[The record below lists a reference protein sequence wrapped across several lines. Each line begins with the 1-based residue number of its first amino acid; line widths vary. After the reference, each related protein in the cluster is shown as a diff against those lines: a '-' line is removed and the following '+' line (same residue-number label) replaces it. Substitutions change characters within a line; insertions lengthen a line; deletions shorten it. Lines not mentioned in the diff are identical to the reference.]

1 MLGTRDLE
9 GTSGEGRGNR
19 AGERQGV
26 KQIKGGVGEMRE
38 IKRKKQNGAVE
49 KEIKHKEVQMRRRR
63 GAAFPPGAS
72 IVFPSA

>member
-26 KQIKGGVGEMRE
+26 KQIKGGVGEMRK
-38 IKRKKQNGAVE
+38 IKKREKSKTEQQRRKSSTK
-49 KEIKHKEVQMRRRR
+49 RSR
-63 GAAFPPGAS
+63 
-72 IVFPSA
+72 